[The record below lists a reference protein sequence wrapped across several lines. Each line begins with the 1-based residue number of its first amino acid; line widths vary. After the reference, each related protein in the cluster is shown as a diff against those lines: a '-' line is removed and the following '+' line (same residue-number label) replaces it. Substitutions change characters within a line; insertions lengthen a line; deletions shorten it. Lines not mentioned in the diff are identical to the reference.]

1 MLLINNALF
10 VDWAICCSHDDA
22 SGVGKCLDDDIYT
35 RVVVGTTR
43 SKRLVNIKSKT
54 HILMIGMCI
63 VFSSEKEI
71 RFLCS
76 FPPASP
82 LIACGCY

>member
-1 MLLINNALF
+1 MPLINIALF
-10 VDWAICCSHDDA
+10 VDWAIHCSHDDA
-22 SGVGKCLDDDIYT
+22 SGVGKCRDDDIYT

-71 RFLCS
+71 LFLCA
-76 FPPASP
+76 FPPASL